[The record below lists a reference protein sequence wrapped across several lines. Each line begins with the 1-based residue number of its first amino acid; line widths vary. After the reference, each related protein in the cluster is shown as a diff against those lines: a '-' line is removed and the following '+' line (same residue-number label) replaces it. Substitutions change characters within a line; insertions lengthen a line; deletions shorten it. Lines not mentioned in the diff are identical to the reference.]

1 MGLGLGLNLS
11 AGYVPG
17 WEPSELSS
25 LLHWY
30 RLGVGQTSDDGG
42 VTAWNDQKGS
52 NNLTGADGAANQP
65 VLSNGAVFFNAS
77 DDHLEYSSAL
87 TLGKFSFYL
96 RVEHSTPGDFFSTQV
111 DSGGTDFLKMQ
122 TNNQAR
128 IKITSRHDYNL
139 ATSLSNDTK
148 YTVGYERNSDGDIK
162 VFVNSEEATLA
173 SGDGNEAISDL
184 TNLIELGRPSQGLIV
199 YEIVI
204 LNDSL
209 DATNRALLFKYL
221 SSK

>member
-65 VLSNGAVFFNAS
+65 VLSNGAVVFNAS

-184 TNLIELGRPSQGLIV
+184 TNLVELGRPSQGLIV

>member
-1 MGLGLGLNLS
+1 MGLGLGLSITGGYALS
-11 AGYVPG
+11 

-30 RLGVGQTSDDGG
+30 RLGVGQISDDDG
-42 VTAWNDQKGS
+42 VTGWRDQKGS
-52 NNLTGADGAANQP
+52 NNLTGAGGAANQP
-65 VLSNGAVFFNAS
+65 VLSNGAVVFNAS

-96 RVEHSTPGDFFSTQV
+96 RVEHSSPGDFFTTQV
-111 DSGGTDFLKMQ
+111 DSGGTDFIKMQ
-122 TNNQAR
+122 SNSEAR
-128 IKITSRHDYNL
+128 IKITSRHDYTL

-162 VFVNSEEATLA
+162 VFVNSQEATLS

-184 TNLIELGRPSQGLIV
+184 TNFVELGRPAQGLTV

-204 LNDSL
+204 LNDVL
-209 DATNRALLFKYL
+209 DATNRALLFDYL

>member
-11 AGYVPG
+11 AGYVPS

-25 LLHWY
+25 LIHWY
-30 RLGVGQTSDDGG
+30 RLGVGQTSDSSG

-65 VLSNGAVFFNAS
+65 VISNGAVFFNS
-77 DDHLEYSSAL
+77 NSDHLEFGSAL

-96 RVEHSTPGDFFSTQV
+96 RASHSTPGDFFTTQV
-111 DSGGTDFLKMQ
+111 SSGGTDFMKIQ
-122 TNNQAR
+122 TNEEAR
-128 IKITSRHDYNL
+128 IKITSRHDYTL
-139 ATSLSNDTK
+139 ASGLTNDVK
-148 YTVGYERNSDGDIK
+148 YTIGYERNSGGDIK

-173 SGDGNEAISDL
+173 SGDGNEAITDL
-184 TNLIELGRPSQGLIV
+184 TNFVELGKPSQGLIV

-209 DATNRALLFKYL
+209 DATNRALLFNYL